1 MRAAQSADGRAR
13 PPASPADS
21 ARLSSTS
28 RASSPTGAEGWAVRL
43 VLPGTREGSEGGRA
57 PGFLLSTTSH
67 LPTTRPASALDS
79 VPRHRRP
86 HQRRRPKDGT
96 RGGGGRR
103 CGVYRRCRLFSASRA
118 NPKKMEE
125 ERQTEKDG
133 LGEEEGGGREKD
145 PRERARAGV
154 QAHWYLAHQLLPFT
168 VGSPRPADRR
178 GLFVCLCV
186 CSFLRG
192 TQAGVGCVAR
202 AQGSQA

>member
-1 MRAAQSADGRAR
+1 MCFQVPEGGVKGAGR
-13 PPASPADS
+13 
-21 ARLSSTS
+21 
-28 RASSPTGAEGWAVRL
+28 RASSSRPPPVCLPPGQPLLWTLFPCTGGHTKE
-43 VLPGTREGSEGGRA
+43 
-57 PGFLLSTTSH
+57 
-67 LPTTRPASALDS
+67 
-79 VPRHRRP
+79 
-86 HQRRRPKDGT
+86 HQRTEPEGAGAGD
-96 RGGGGRR
+96 
-103 CGVYRRCRLFSASRA
+103 GVYRRCRLFSASRA

-154 QAHWYLAHQLLPFT
+154 QALWYLAHQLLPFT

-178 GLFVCLCV
+178 GLFVCLYV

-192 TQAGVGCVAR
+192 TQIGVGCVAR

>member
-1 MRAAQSADGRAR
+1 MCFQVPESGVKGAGR
-13 PPASPADS
+13 
-21 ARLSSTS
+21 
-28 RASSPTGAEGWAVRL
+28 RASSSRPPPVC
-43 VLPGTREGSEGGRA
+43 LPSGQ
-57 PGFLLSTTSH
+57 PLLWT
-67 LPTTRPASALDS
+67 LPL
-79 VPRHRRP
+79 HRRP

-103 CGVYRRCRLFSASRA
+103 YGVYRRCRLFSASRA

-133 LGEEEGGGREKD
+133 LREEKGVGREKD
-145 PRERARAGV
+145 PRERARAGI
-154 QAHWYLAHQLLPFT
+154 QAQWYLAHQLLPFT

-178 GLFVCLCV
+178 GLSVCLYV

-192 TQAGVGCVAR
+192 TQVGVGCVAW

>member
-1 MRAAQSADGRAR
+1 M
-13 PPASPADS
+13 
-21 ARLSSTS
+21 
-28 RASSPTGAEGWAVRL
+28 
-43 VLPGTREGSEGGRA
+43 LPGTRVGSKGGRA
-57 PGFLLSTTSH
+57 PGFLLLTTSR

-79 VPRHRRP
+79 VPLHRRP

-103 CGVYRRCRLFSASRA
+103 YGVYRRCRLFSATRA

-125 ERQTEKDG
+125 ERQTEKDR
-133 LGEEEGGGREKD
+133 LGEEEEGGREKD

-154 QAHWYLAHQLLPFT
+154 QAQWYLAHQLLPFT

-178 GLFVCLCV
+178 GLSICLYV

-192 TQAGVGCVAR
+192 TQVGVGCVAR